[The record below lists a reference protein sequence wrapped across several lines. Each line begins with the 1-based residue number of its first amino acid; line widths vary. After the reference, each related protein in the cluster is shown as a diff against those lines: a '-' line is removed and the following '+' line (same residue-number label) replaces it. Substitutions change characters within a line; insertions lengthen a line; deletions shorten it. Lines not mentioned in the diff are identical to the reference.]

1 MEQTH
6 TTHNGVAATPGAQ
19 RRVLVVEDDSTI
31 VDAIAARLR
40 AEGFLVQTAVDG
52 PAAVDAAEAWQPD
65 LMVLDVMLP
74 GFDGLEVCRR
84 VQAQR
89 PVPVLMLTAR
99 DDETD
104 MLVGLGVGADDYMTK
119 PFSMRELAARVHV
132 LLRRVERAALA
143 AVTPRSGI
151 LRLGE
156 LEIDHAQRR
165 VRVRSEDVHLT
176 PTEFDLLVCLANTPA
191 PSSPASS
198 CSPRCGTG
206 PTRPAPGPSTATSR
220 PCAARSAPSASVR
233 STASATRWRRFYA
246 MSAMRR
252 RRPWDGLPA
261 RQGWRNWLRSVSIS
275 ISIKTKLGTLVVV
288 SVFITTGLLLVAL
301 RTETELRFITVFSVI
316 ATLLITQ
323 FVAHG
328 LTAPL
333 DEMNTVAKGI
343 SHGDYTRRVRGA
355 DRRDELGDLASTIN
369 RMADDLE
376 AVDQHRKELVANVS
390 HELRTPI
397 AALRAVL
404 ENVVDGVSAADPETM
419 RTALKQTERLGRLVE
434 TLLDL
439 SRLDNGVVPLRARR
453 FEVWPYLSGVLKEAN
468 LAAAQRGLTSG
479 SGHHTRTDVHL
490 HLDVSPPELTAHA
503 DAERLHQVVA
513 NLIDNA
519 VKHSPPHGRV
529 TVRARRGPLPESL
542 DLEVVDEGPGIPEQ
556 ERHRVFERFNR
567 GSVTAPHGKGSD
579 GGTGLGLAIARWA
592 VDLHGGRIGVAES
605 SRGCRILVTLP
616 GIPSARG

>member
-1 MEQTH
+1 MK
-6 TTHNGVAATPGAQ
+6 
-19 RRVLVVEDDSTI
+19 R
-31 VDAIAARLR
+31 
-40 AEGFLVQTAVDG
+40 
-52 PAAVDAAEAWQPD
+52 
-65 LMVLDVMLP
+65 
-74 GFDGLEVCRR
+74 
-84 VQAQR
+84 
-89 PVPVLMLTAR
+89 
-99 DDETD
+99 
-104 MLVGLGVGADDYMTK
+104 
-119 PFSMRELAARVHV
+119 
-132 LLRRVERAALA
+132 
-143 AVTPRSGI
+143 
-151 LRLGE
+151 
-156 LEIDHAQRR
+156 
-165 VRVRSEDVHLT
+165 
-176 PTEFDLLVCLANTPA
+176 
-191 PSSPASS
+191 
-198 CSPRCGTG
+198 
-206 PTRPAPGPSTATSR
+206 RPAGGGPGR
-220 PCAARSAPSASVR
+220 RL
-233 STASATRWRRFYA
+233 STASIT
-246 MSAMRR
+246 
-252 RRPWDGLPA
+252 
-261 RQGWRNWLRSVSIS
+261 
-275 ISIKTKLGTLVVV
+275 ISIKTKLSTLVVV
-288 SVFITTGLLLVAL
+288 SVFITTGLMLMAFHSK
-301 RTETELRFITVFSVI
+301 TEVRFITVFTII

-376 AVDQHRKELVANVS
+376 AVDRHRKELVANVS

-439 SRLDNGVVPLRARR
+439 SRLDNGVLPLKARR

-468 LAAAQRGLTSG
+468 LASSRRNLASG

-490 HLDVSPPELTAHA
+490 HLDVSPPDLTAHA

-529 TVRARRGPLPESL
+529 TVRARRGPHPESL
-542 DLEVVDEGPGIPEQ
+542 DLEVLDEGPGIPEQ

-567 GSVTAPHGKGSD
+567 GGVPSPHGPGSD

-605 SRGCRILVTLP
+605 AHGCRIRVTLP
-616 GIPSARG
+616 GLRTARP

>member
-1 MEQTH
+1 MSRPRGQ
-6 TTHNGVAATPGAQ
+6 GAG
-19 RRVLVVEDDSTI
+19 R
-31 VDAIAARLR
+31 
-40 AEGFLVQTAVDG
+40 
-52 PAAVDAAEAWQPD
+52 P
-65 LMVLDVMLP
+65 
-74 GFDGLEVCRR
+74 
-84 VQAQR
+84 R
-89 PVPVLMLTAR
+89 PVKA
-99 DDETD
+99 
-104 MLVGLGVGADDYMTK
+104 K
-119 PFSMRELAARVHV
+119 
-132 LLRRVERAALA
+132 
-143 AVTPRSGI
+143 
-151 LRLGE
+151 
-156 LEIDHAQRR
+156 
-165 VRVRSEDVHLT
+165 
-176 PTEFDLLVCLANTPA
+176 
-191 PSSPASS
+191 
-198 CSPRCGTG
+198 
-206 PTRPAPGPSTATSR
+206 
-220 PCAARSAPSASVR
+220 
-233 STASATRWRRFYA
+233 
-246 MSAMRR
+246 
-252 RRPWDGLPA
+252 
-261 RQGWRNWLRSVSIS
+261 

-301 RTETELRFITVFSVI
+301 ETSTELRFITVFSVI

-333 DEMNTVAKGI
+333 DEMNRVARGI
-343 SHGDYTRRVRGA
+343 SHGDFTRRVRGA
-355 DRRDELGDLASTIN
+355 DRRDELGDLACTIN

-376 AVDQHRKELVANVS
+376 AVDRHRKELVANVS

-468 LAAAQRGLTSG
+468 LAAGRRALASG

-529 TVRARRGPLPESL
+529 TVRARRGESPESL
-542 DLEVVDEGPGIPEQ
+542 DLEVVDEGPGIPEPQ
-556 ERHRVFERFNR
+556 RRQVFERFNR
-567 GSVTAPHGKGSD
+567 GGGAAPGKGD

-605 SRGCRILVTLP
+605 ARGCRILVTLP
-616 GIPSARG
+616 GVPSPRP

>member
-1 MEQTH
+1 
-6 TTHNGVAATPGAQ
+6 
-19 RRVLVVEDDSTI
+19 
-31 VDAIAARLR
+31 
-40 AEGFLVQTAVDG
+40 
-52 PAAVDAAEAWQPD
+52 
-65 LMVLDVMLP
+65 
-74 GFDGLEVCRR
+74 
-84 VQAQR
+84 
-89 PVPVLMLTAR
+89 
-99 DDETD
+99 
-104 MLVGLGVGADDYMTK
+104 
-119 PFSMRELAARVHV
+119 
-132 LLRRVERAALA
+132 
-143 AVTPRSGI
+143 
-151 LRLGE
+151 
-156 LEIDHAQRR
+156 
-165 VRVRSEDVHLT
+165 
-176 PTEFDLLVCLANTPA
+176 
-191 PSSPASS
+191 
-198 CSPRCGTG
+198 
-206 PTRPAPGPSTATSR
+206 
-220 PCAARSAPSASVR
+220 
-233 STASATRWRRFYA
+233 
-246 MSAMRR
+246 MRR
-252 RRPWDGLPA
+252 RLRDEPPGRPDRLN
-261 RQGWRNWLRSVSIS
+261 RLRSASLS
-275 ISIKTKLGTLVVV
+275 ISIKTKLGALVVV

-333 DEMNTVAKGI
+333 DEMNTVAKCI

-376 AVDQHRKELVANVS
+376 AVDRHRKELVANVS

-468 LAAAQRGLTSG
+468 LAAAQRRVASG
-479 SGHHTRTDVHL
+479 SGNHTRTDVHL

-503 DAERLHQVVA
+503 DAGAAAPGGRQSDRQRGQALAAARPGDGTGAARRPPGVA
-513 NLIDNA
+513 GPG
-519 VKHSPPHGRV
+519 SG
-529 TVRARRGPLPESL
+529 RRGPRHSRA
-542 DLEVVDEGPGIPEQ
+542 

-567 GSVTAPHGKGSD
+567 GSILAPHGKGSD

-605 SRGCRILVTLP
+605 ARGCRILVTLP
-616 GIPSARG
+616 GIPSPRG